1 MGEAK
6 RTKTFRQHMGLKPGD
21 MVTMEFFTPRECAA
35 AIVKAACEGC
45 DEGTLEI
52 AAVAGTLLRNAASG
66 SPTHCLLCRAAPED
80 IGLMGLV
87 KSASNKAAVV
97 VCRACRDAADSPD
110 ELRKAITAAIGA
122 EWFETSS
129 WPS

>member
-21 MVTMEFFTPRECAA
+21 MVAMEFFTPREFAEL
-35 AIVKAACEGC
+35 IVKAARDGC
-45 DEGTLEI
+45 NERTLEI
-52 AAVAGTLLRNAASG
+52 GAVAETLVRNAASG
-66 SPTHCLLCRAAPED
+66 SPTYCLLCRAPPED
-80 IGLMGLV
+80 FGLMGLV
-87 KSASNKAAVV
+87 KSASSKAAVV
-97 VCRACRDAADSPD
+97 VCRACRDAADGPD
-110 ELRKAITAAIGA
+110 ELRRAITEAIGA